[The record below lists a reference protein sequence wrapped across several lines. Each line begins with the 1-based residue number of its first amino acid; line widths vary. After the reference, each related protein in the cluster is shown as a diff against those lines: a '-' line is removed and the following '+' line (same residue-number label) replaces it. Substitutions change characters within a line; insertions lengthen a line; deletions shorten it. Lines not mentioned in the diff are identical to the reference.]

1 MKSFF
6 ITGTD
11 TDIGKTF
18 VTACL
23 CLICE
28 KLNKKVSVMKPVQTG
43 IEEYSADIA
52 TIKSIAKNLEHL
64 DESLQS
70 PFSFKIPAS
79 PHLAAEQEDCIIN
92 VNKIIESYNKIVN
105 ESQLDTLL
113 IEGAGGVYV
122 PITRDYTMLDLMK
135 KLNIPVIIVAGV
147 QLGTINHTLLTINA
161 LKNYNIPI
169 AGIIFNKF
177 PKTPSIIEQ
186 DNIKIIGELSD
197 VPILAIIKDNNNI
210 NIEEIS
216 TDKLL
221 QIL

>member
-1 MKSFF
+1 
-6 ITGTD
+6 
-11 TDIGKTF
+11 
-18 VTACL
+18 
-23 CLICE
+23 
-28 KLNKKVSVMKPVQTG
+28 
-43 IEEYSADIA
+43 
-52 TIKSIAKNLEHL
+52 
-64 DESLQS
+64 
-70 PFSFKIPAS
+70 
-79 PHLAAEQEDCIIN
+79 
-92 VNKIIESYNKIVN
+92 
-105 ESQLDTLL
+105 
-113 IEGAGGVYV
+113 
-122 PITRDYTMLDLMK
+122 MLDLMK

-186 DNIKIIGELSD
+186 DNIKIIEKLSD

-221 QIL
+221 KIL